1 MEIIGSIGVA
11 ISQSILF
18 YGKEIG
24 ISMLIFEAILNG
36 ILLYIM
42 NRKNKIINKNGLL
55 LLIPIILLS
64 STYFIFASKVF
75 YVLNIFIIMLL
86 NILMFA
92 ITTNKKGYFSKH
104 LYKSFRISADT
115 LETLNEVIDFSK
127 ENVKSH
133 IKDDGIRKIDIKKLT
148 TSILIVLVIV
158 GVVITLLASAD
169 SIFASMFSGIGNI
182 ITNLN
187 IKSTVNTIIR
197 LVIILAVY
205 FLILSFILKLQ
216 NQKDKEPKELENIGD
231 KYKFTLKLLL
241 ISLNLVYVV
250 FCYIQIS
257 SLFAKINLKGDINY
271 ATYARTGFFQLMFV
285 SFINFAI
292 ILISNKFNSNK
303 EKIIKVLNIFLV
315 IFTIII
321 VLSSMF
327 RMYMYEMEYGL
338 TYLRTFVYII
348 LLTELAIFVPTT
360 IYILKE
366 KFDFIKIAFII
377 ILSVYCIINF
387 INIEKIIINK
397 NINRTSTQIPT
408 DYNYISK
415 IATEDSYETIEEK
428 LKEDIESDKKVKLEK
443 ILLHIIS
450 NNKEMEWQ
458 EFNISRWRVKQKNIN
473 KEELRKQIAE
483 EENSIREAEKAKVEK
498 QNKPEN
504 YVYSELIN
512 EDEEYIV
519 EVIDQ
524 VMGNALWGIT
534 KITEKGTK
542 FTAINQIAVTTPSK
556 IKFYEN
562 GLGFLESPDG
572 IYCAKADLLVTYDS
586 GKTFTKIN
594 FPKGEFTLSD
604 PEGEEWQNCYDYY
617 YLPTKESDGTL
628 TVLAS
633 GGYEGGYNHG
643 LTRAKY
649 ESKDNGHTW
658 QFIGEIYKE
667 ESIQKYENSGIRE
680 KIYKTDN

>member
-24 ISMLIFEAILNG
+24 ISMIIFEAILNG
-36 ILLYIM
+36 ILLYII

-75 YVLNIFIIMLL
+75 YVSNIIIIIVL
-86 NILMFA
+86 NILMYA
-92 ITTNKKGYFSKH
+92 ITINKKGYFSKH
-104 LYKSFRISADT
+104 LYTAFRISVDS
-115 LETLNEVIDFSK
+115 LETVNEVIDYTK
-127 ENVKSH
+127 ENAKSH
-133 IKDDGIRKIDIKKLT
+133 IKDSNGIRKVDIKKLT
-148 TSILIVLVIV
+148 TSILIVLAVV
-158 GVVITLLASAD
+158 GVVIILLASAD
-169 SIFASMFSGIGNI
+169 SIFAGMFSGIGKI

-187 IKSTVNTIIR
+187 IKNIVNTIIR
-197 LVIILAVY
+197 LAIILAVY
-205 FLILSFILKLQ
+205 FLVLSFILKLQ
-216 NQKDKEPKELENIGD
+216 NQKHKEPKEIGNISD
-231 KYKFTLKLLL
+231 KYEFTLKLLL
-241 ISLNLVYVV
+241 IALNLVYVV

-257 SLFAKINLKGDINY
+257 SLFLARINVNIDY

-292 ILISNKFNSNK
+292 ILLSNKFNSKK

-360 IYILKE
+360 IYIFNE

-377 ILSVYCIINF
+377 VLSVYCVINF
-387 INIEKIIINK
+387 INIEKIIISK
-397 NINRTSTQIPT
+397 NISRKTTKVPT
-408 DYNYISK
+408 DYVYIQK
-415 IATEDSYETIEEK
+415 IATEDSYKMLEEK
-428 LKEDIESDKKVKLEK
+428 LKENIENDKKVKIEK
-443 ILLHIIS
+443 ALLHIIN
-450 NNKEMEWQ
+450 NNKEMKWQ
-458 EFNISRWRVKQKNIN
+458 EFNISRWKVKQKNVN
-473 KEELRKQIAE
+473 KEELTKQIE
-483 EENSIREAEKAKVEK
+483 EQINQIQEENEKLKEAKRYLYDESIS
-498 QNKPEN
+498 EN
-504 YVYSELIN
+504 ERYT
-512 EDEEYIV
+512 V
-519 EVIDQ
+519 EVLDQ
-524 VMGNALWGIT
+524 FPGMQVWAIT
-534 KITEKGTK
+534 KITDKGTK
-542 FTAINQIAVTTPSK
+542 ATEVNKLTITAASK

-562 GLGFLESPDG
+562 GLGFLENPET

-604 PEGEEWQNCYDYY
+604 PEGEEWQNCYDYF

-658 QFIGEIYKE
+658 QFVGEIYKE
-667 ESIQKYENSGIRE
+667 ETVQ
-680 KIYKTDN
+680 

>member
-24 ISMLIFEAILNG
+24 ISMIIFEAILNG

-55 LLIPIILLS
+55 LLVPIILLS

-75 YVLNIFIIMLL
+75 YVSNILIIIVL
-86 NILMFA
+86 NILMHT

-104 LYKSFRISADT
+104 LYTAFRISVDS
-115 LETLNEVIDFSK
+115 LETVNEVIDYTK
-127 ENVKSH
+127 ENAKSH
-133 IKDDGIRKIDIKKLT
+133 IKDSNAIRKVDIKKLT
-148 TSILIVLVIV
+148 TSILIVLAVV
-158 GVVITLLASAD
+158 GVVIILLASAD
-169 SIFASMFSGIGNI
+169 SIFAGMFSGIGKI

-187 IKSTVNTIIR
+187 IKNIVNTIIR
-197 LVIILAVY
+197 LAIILAVY
-205 FLILSFILKLQ
+205 FLVLSFILKLQ
-216 NQKDKEPKELENIGD
+216 NQKHKEPKEIGNISD
-231 KYKFTLKLLL
+231 KYEFTLKLLL
-241 ISLNLVYVV
+241 IALNLVYVV

-257 SLFAKINLKGDINY
+257 SLFLARINVNIDY

-292 ILISNKFNSNK
+292 ILLSNKFNSKK

-360 IYILKE
+360 IYIFNE

-377 ILSVYCIINF
+377 VLSVYCVINF
-387 INIEKIIINK
+387 INIEKIIISK
-397 NINRTSTQIPT
+397 NISRKTTKVPT
-408 DYNYISK
+408 DYVYIQK
-415 IATEDSYETIEEK
+415 IATEDSYKMLEEK
-428 LKEDIESDKKVKLEK
+428 LKENIENDKKVKIEK
-443 ILLHIIS
+443 ALLHIIN
-450 NNKEMEWQ
+450 NNKEMKWQ
-458 EFNISRWRVKQKNIN
+458 EFNISRWKVKQKNVN
-473 KEELRKQIAE
+473 KEELTKQIE
-483 EENSIREAEKAKVEK
+483 EQINQIQEENEKLKEAKRYLYDESIS
-498 QNKPEN
+498 EN
-504 YVYSELIN
+504 ERYT
-512 EDEEYIV
+512 V
-519 EVIDQ
+519 EVLDQ
-524 VMGNALWGIT
+524 FPGMQVWAIT
-534 KITEKGTK
+534 KITDKGTK
-542 FTAINQIAVTTPSK
+542 ATEVNKLTITAASK

-562 GLGFLESPDG
+562 GLGFLENPET

-604 PEGEEWQNCYDYY
+604 PGGEEWQNCYDYF

-658 QFIGEIYKE
+658 QFVGEIYKE
-667 ESIQKYENSGIRE
+667 ETVQ
-680 KIYKTDN
+680 

>member
-24 ISMLIFEAILNG
+24 ISMIIFEIVLNG
-36 ILLYIM
+36 ILLYII

-75 YVLNIFIIMLL
+75 YVSNIIIIIVL
-86 NILMFA
+86 NILMYA

-104 LYKSFRISADT
+104 LYTAFRISVDS
-115 LETLNEVIDFSK
+115 LETVNEVIEYTK
-127 ENVKSH
+127 ENAKSH
-133 IKDDGIRKIDIKKLT
+133 IKDSNGIRKVDIKKLT
-148 TSILIVLVIV
+148 TSILIVLAVV
-158 GVVITLLASAD
+158 GVVIILLASAD
-169 SIFASMFSGIGNI
+169 SIFAEMFSGIGKI

-187 IKSTVNTIIR
+187 IKNIVNTIIR
-197 LVIILAVY
+197 IAIILAVY
-205 FLILSFILKLQ
+205 FLVLSFILKLQ
-216 NQKDKEPKELENIGD
+216 NQKHKEPKEIGNISD
-231 KYKFTLKLLL
+231 KYEFTLKLLL
-241 ISLNLVYVV
+241 IALNLVYVV

-257 SLFAKINLKGDINY
+257 SLFARINVNIDY

-292 ILISNKFNSNK
+292 ILLSNKFNSKK

-327 RMYMYEMEYGL
+327 RMHMYEMEYGL

-360 IYILKE
+360 IYIFNE
-366 KFDFIKIAFII
+366 KFDFIKTAFII
-377 ILSVYCIINF
+377 VLSVYCLINF
-387 INIEKIIINK
+387 INIEKIIISK
-397 NINRTSTQIPT
+397 NISRKATKVPT
-408 DYNYISK
+408 DYVYIQK
-415 IATEDSYETIEEK
+415 IATEDSYKMLEEK
-428 LKEDIESDKKVKLEK
+428 LKENIESDKKVKIEK
-443 ILLHIIS
+443 TLLHIIN
-450 NNKEMEWQ
+450 NNKEMKWQ
-458 EFNISRWRVKQKNIN
+458 EFNISRWKVKQKNVN
-473 KEELRKQIAE
+473 KEELTKQIE
-483 EENSIREAEKAKVEK
+483 EQINQIQEENEKLKEAKRYLYDESIS
-498 QNKPEN
+498 EN
-504 YVYSELIN
+504 ERYT
-512 EDEEYIV
+512 V
-519 EVIDQ
+519 EVLDQ
-524 VMGNALWGIT
+524 FPGMQVWAIT
-534 KITEKGTK
+534 KITDKGTK
-542 FTAINQIAVTTPSK
+542 ATEVNKLTITAASK

-562 GLGFLESPDG
+562 GLGFLENPET

-604 PEGEEWQNCYDYY
+604 PGEEEWRNCYDYF

-649 ESKDNGHTW
+649 ESKDDGHTW
-658 QFIGEIYKE
+658 QFVGEIYKE
-667 ESIQKYENSGIRE
+667 ETIQKYN
-680 KIYKTDN
+680 N

>member
-24 ISMLIFEAILNG
+24 ISMIIFEAILNG

-55 LLIPIILLS
+55 LLVPIILLS

-75 YVLNIFIIMLL
+75 YVSNILIIIVL
-86 NILMFA
+86 NILMHT

-104 LYKSFRISADT
+104 LYTAFRISVDS
-115 LETLNEVIDFSK
+115 LETVNEVIDYTK
-127 ENVKSH
+127 ENAKSH
-133 IKDDGIRKIDIKKLT
+133 IKDSNGIRKVDIKKLT
-148 TSILIVLVIV
+148 TSILIVIAVV
-158 GVVITLLASAD
+158 GVVIILLASAD
-169 SIFASMFSGIGNI
+169 SIFAEMFSGIGKI

-187 IKSTVNTIIR
+187 IKNIVNTIIR
-197 LVIILAVY
+197 LAIILAVY
-205 FLILSFILKLQ
+205 FLVLSFILKLQ
-216 NQKDKEPKELENIGD
+216 NQKHKEPKEIGNISD
-231 KYKFTLKLLL
+231 KYEFTLKLLL
-241 ISLNLVYVV
+241 IALNLVYVV

-257 SLFAKINLKGDINY
+257 SLFLARINVNIDY

-292 ILISNKFNSNK
+292 ILLSNKFNSKK

-360 IYILKE
+360 IYIFNE

-377 ILSVYCIINF
+377 VLSVYCLINF
-387 INIEKIIINK
+387 INIEKIIISK
-397 NINRTSTQIPT
+397 NISRKTTKVPT
-408 DYNYISK
+408 DYVYIQK
-415 IATEDSYETIEEK
+415 IATEDSYKMLEEK
-428 LKEDIESDKKVKLEK
+428 LKENIESDKKVKIEK
-443 ILLHIIS
+443 ALLHIIN
-450 NNKEMEWQ
+450 NNKEMKWQ
-458 EFNISRWRVKQKNIN
+458 EFNISRWKVKQKNVN
-473 KEELRKQIAE
+473 KEELTKQIE
-483 EENSIREAEKAKVEK
+483 EQINQIQEENEKLKEAKRYLYDESIS
-498 QNKPEN
+498 EN
-504 YVYSELIN
+504 ERYT
-512 EDEEYIV
+512 V
-519 EVIDQ
+519 EVLDQ
-524 VMGNALWGIT
+524 FPGMQVWAIT
-534 KITEKGTK
+534 KITDKGTK
-542 FTAINQIAVTTPSK
+542 ATEVNKLTITAASK

-562 GLGFLESPDG
+562 GLGFLENPET

-604 PEGEEWQNCYDYY
+604 PGGEEWQNCYDYF
-617 YLPTKESDGTL
+617 YLPTKENDGTL

-658 QFIGEIYKE
+658 QFVGEIYKE
-667 ESIQKYENSGIRE
+667 ETVQ
-680 KIYKTDN
+680 

>member
-24 ISMLIFEAILNG
+24 ISMIIFEIVLNG
-36 ILLYIM
+36 ILLYII

-75 YVLNIFIIMLL
+75 YVSNIIIIIVL
-86 NILMFA
+86 NILMYA

-104 LYKSFRISADT
+104 LYTAFRISVDS
-115 LETLNEVIDFSK
+115 LETVNEVIEYTK
-127 ENVKSH
+127 ENAKSH
-133 IKDDGIRKIDIKKLT
+133 IKDSNGIRKVDIKKLT
-148 TSILIVLVIV
+148 TSILIVLAVV
-158 GVVITLLASAD
+158 GVVIILLASAD
-169 SIFASMFSGIGNI
+169 SIFAEMFSGIGKI

-187 IKSTVNTIIR
+187 IKNIVNTIIR
-197 LVIILAVY
+197 IAIILAVY
-205 FLILSFILKLQ
+205 FLVLSFILKLQ
-216 NQKDKEPKELENIGD
+216 NQKHKEPKEIGNISD
-231 KYKFTLKLLL
+231 KYEFTLKLLL
-241 ISLNLVYVV
+241 IALNLVYVV

-257 SLFAKINLKGDINY
+257 SLFARINVNIDY

-292 ILISNKFNSNK
+292 ILLSNKFNSKK

-360 IYILKE
+360 IYIFNE
-366 KFDFIKIAFII
+366 KFDFIKTAFII
-377 ILSVYCIINF
+377 VLSVYCLINF
-387 INIEKIIINK
+387 INIEKIIISK
-397 NINRTSTQIPT
+397 NISRKATKVPT
-408 DYNYISK
+408 DYVYIQK
-415 IATEDSYETIEEK
+415 IATEDSYKMLEEK
-428 LKEDIESDKKVKLEK
+428 LKENIESDKKVKIEK
-443 ILLHIIS
+443 TLLHIIS
-450 NNKEMEWQ
+450 NNKEMKWQ
-458 EFNISRWRVKQKNIN
+458 EFNISRWKVKQKSVN
-473 KEELRKQIAE
+473 KEELTKQIE
-483 EENSIREAEKAKVEK
+483 EQINQIQEENEKLKEAKRYLYDESIS
-498 QNKPEN
+498 EN
-504 YVYSELIN
+504 ERYT
-512 EDEEYIV
+512 V
-519 EVIDQ
+519 EVLDQ
-524 VMGNALWGIT
+524 FPGMQVWAIT
-534 KITEKGTK
+534 KITDKGTK
-542 FTAINQIAVTTPSK
+542 ATEVNKLTITAASK

-562 GLGFLESPDG
+562 GLGFLENPET

-604 PEGEEWQNCYDYY
+604 PEEEEWQNCYDYF
-617 YLPTKESDGTL
+617 YLPTKENDGTL

-658 QFIGEIYKE
+658 QFVGEIYKE
-667 ESIQKYENSGIRE
+667 ETVQ
-680 KIYKTDN
+680 

>member
-24 ISMLIFEAILNG
+24 ISMIIFEAILNG

-55 LLIPIILLS
+55 LLVPIILLS

-75 YVLNIFIIMLL
+75 YVSNILIIIVL
-86 NILMFA
+86 NILMHT

-104 LYKSFRISADT
+104 LYTAFRISVDS
-115 LETLNEVIDFSK
+115 LETVNEVIDYTK
-127 ENVKSH
+127 ENAKSH
-133 IKDDGIRKIDIKKLT
+133 IKDSNAIRKVDIKKLT
-148 TSILIVLVIV
+148 TSILIVLAVV
-158 GVVITLLASAD
+158 GVVIILLASAD
-169 SIFASMFSGIGNI
+169 SIFAGMFSGIGKI

-187 IKSTVNTIIR
+187 IKNIVNTIIR
-197 LVIILAVY
+197 LAIILAVY
-205 FLILSFILKLQ
+205 FLVLSFILKLQ
-216 NQKDKEPKELENIGD
+216 NQKHKEPKEIGNISD
-231 KYKFTLKLLL
+231 KYEFTLKLLL
-241 ISLNLVYVV
+241 IALNLVYVV

-257 SLFAKINLKGDINY
+257 SLFLARINVNIDY

-292 ILISNKFNSNK
+292 ILLSNKFNSKK

-360 IYILKE
+360 IYIFNE

-377 ILSVYCIINF
+377 VLSVYCVINF
-387 INIEKIIINK
+387 INIEKIIISK
-397 NINRTSTQIPT
+397 NISRKTTKVPT
-408 DYNYISK
+408 DYVYIQK
-415 IATEDSYETIEEK
+415 IATEDSYKMLEEK
-428 LKEDIESDKKVKLEK
+428 LKENIENDKKVKIEK
-443 ILLHIIS
+443 ALLHIIN
-450 NNKEMEWQ
+450 NNKEMKWQ
-458 EFNISRWRVKQKNIN
+458 EFNISRWKVKQKNVN
-473 KEELRKQIAE
+473 KEELTKQIE
-483 EENSIREAEKAKVEK
+483 EQINQIQEENEKLKEAKRYLYDESIS
-498 QNKPEN
+498 EN
-504 YVYSELIN
+504 ERYT
-512 EDEEYIV
+512 V
-519 EVIDQ
+519 EVLDQ
-524 VMGNALWGIT
+524 FPGMQVWAIT
-534 KITEKGTK
+534 KITDKGTK
-542 FTAINQIAVTTPSK
+542 ATEVNKLTITAASK

-562 GLGFLESPDG
+562 GLGFLENPET

-604 PEGEEWQNCYDYY
+604 PGGEEWQNCYDYF

-658 QFIGEIYKE
+658 QFVGEIFKE
-667 ESIQKYENSGIRE
+667 ETVQKYNNSGMRE
-680 KIYKTDN
+680 KIYKTDS

>member
-24 ISMLIFEAILNG
+24 ISMIIFEVILNG

-75 YVLNIFIIMLL
+75 YVSNIIIIIVL
-86 NILMFA
+86 NILMYA
-92 ITTNKKGYFSKH
+92 ITINKKGYFSKH
-104 LYKSFRISADT
+104 LYTAFRISVDS
-115 LETLNEVIDFSK
+115 LETVNEVIDYTK
-127 ENVKSH
+127 ENAKSH
-133 IKDDGIRKIDIKKLT
+133 IKDSNGIRKVDIKKLT
-148 TSILIVLVIV
+148 TSILIVLAVV
-158 GVVITLLASAD
+158 GVVIILLASAD
-169 SIFASMFSGIGNI
+169 SIFAGMFSGIGKI

-187 IKSTVNTIIR
+187 IKNIVNTIIR
-197 LVIILAVY
+197 LAIILAVY
-205 FLILSFILKLQ
+205 FLVLSFILKLQ
-216 NQKDKEPKELENIGD
+216 NQKRKEPKEIGNISD
-231 KYKFTLKLLL
+231 KYEFTLKLLL
-241 ISLNLVYVV
+241 IALNLVYVV

-257 SLFAKINLKGDINY
+257 SLFLARINVNIDY

-292 ILISNKFNSNK
+292 ILLSNKFNSKK

-360 IYILKE
+360 IYIFNE

-377 ILSVYCIINF
+377 VLSVYCVINF
-387 INIEKIIINK
+387 INIEKIIISK
-397 NINRTSTQIPT
+397 NISRKTTKVPT
-408 DYNYISK
+408 DYVYIQK
-415 IATEDSYETIEEK
+415 IATEDSYKMLEEK
-428 LKEDIESDKKVKLEK
+428 LKENIENDKKVKIEK
-443 ILLHIIS
+443 ALLHIIN
-450 NNKEMEWQ
+450 NNKEMKWQ
-458 EFNISRWRVKQKNIN
+458 EFNISRWKVKQKNVN
-473 KEELRKQIAE
+473 KEELTKQIE
-483 EENSIREAEKAKVEK
+483 EQINQIQEENEKLKEAKRYLYDESIS
-498 QNKPEN
+498 EN
-504 YVYSELIN
+504 ERYT
-512 EDEEYIV
+512 V
-519 EVIDQ
+519 EVLDQ
-524 VMGNALWGIT
+524 FPGMQVWAIT
-534 KITEKGTK
+534 KITDKGTK
-542 FTAINQIAVTTPSK
+542 ATEVNKLTITAASK

-562 GLGFLESPDG
+562 GLGFLENPET

-604 PEGEEWQNCYDYY
+604 PEGEEWQNCYDYF

-658 QFIGEIYKE
+658 QFVGEIYKE
-667 ESIQKYENSGIRE
+667 ETVQ
-680 KIYKTDN
+680 

>member
-24 ISMLIFEAILNG
+24 ISMIIFEVILNG

-75 YVLNIFIIMLL
+75 YVSNIIIIIVL
-86 NILMFA
+86 NILMYA
-92 ITTNKKGYFSKH
+92 ITINKKGYFSKH
-104 LYKSFRISADT
+104 LYTAFRISVDS
-115 LETLNEVIDFSK
+115 LETVNEVIDYTK
-127 ENVKSH
+127 ENAKSH
-133 IKDDGIRKIDIKKLT
+133 IKDSNGIRKVDIKKLT
-148 TSILIVLVIV
+148 TSILIVLAVV
-158 GVVITLLASAD
+158 GVVIILLASAD
-169 SIFASMFSGIGNI
+169 SIFAGMFSGIGKI

-187 IKSTVNTIIR
+187 IKNIVNTIIR
-197 LVIILAVY
+197 LAIILAVY
-205 FLILSFILKLQ
+205 FLVLSFILKLQ
-216 NQKDKEPKELENIGD
+216 NQKRKEPKEIGNISD
-231 KYKFTLKLLL
+231 KYEFTLKLLL
-241 ISLNLVYVV
+241 IALNLVYVV

-257 SLFAKINLKGDINY
+257 SLFLARINVNIDY

-292 ILISNKFNSNK
+292 ILLSNKFNSKK

-360 IYILKE
+360 IYIFNE

-377 ILSVYCIINF
+377 VLSVYCLINF
-387 INIEKIIINK
+387 INIEKIIISK
-397 NINRTSTQIPT
+397 NISRKTTKVPT
-408 DYNYISK
+408 DYVYIQK
-415 IATEDSYETIEEK
+415 IATEDSYKMLEEK
-428 LKEDIESDKKVKLEK
+428 LKENIENDKKVKIEK
-443 ILLHIIS
+443 ALLHIIN
-450 NNKEMEWQ
+450 NNKEMKWQ
-458 EFNISRWRVKQKNIN
+458 EFNISRWKVKQKNVN
-473 KEELRKQIAE
+473 KEELTKQIE
-483 EENSIREAEKAKVEK
+483 EQINQIQEENEKLKEAKRYLYDESIS
-498 QNKPEN
+498 EN
-504 YVYSELIN
+504 ERYT
-512 EDEEYIV
+512 V
-519 EVIDQ
+519 EVLDQ
-524 VMGNALWGIT
+524 FPGMQVWAIT
-534 KITEKGTK
+534 KITDKRTK
-542 FTAINQIAVTTPSK
+542 ATEVNKLTITAASK

-562 GLGFLESPDG
+562 GLGFLENPET

-604 PEGEEWQNCYDYY
+604 PEGEEWQNCYDYF

-658 QFIGEIYKE
+658 QFVGEIFKE
-667 ESIQKYENSGIRE
+667 ETVQKYNNSGMRE
-680 KIYKTDN
+680 KIYKTDS

>member
-1 MEIIGSIGVA
+1 MEIIGSIGIA

-24 ISMLIFEAILNG
+24 ISMIIFEVILNG

-75 YVLNIFIIMLL
+75 YVPNILIIIVL
-86 NILMFA
+86 NILMYA

-104 LYKSFRISADT
+104 LYTALRISVDS
-115 LETLNEVIDFSK
+115 LETVNEVIDYTK
-127 ENVKSH
+127 ENAKSH
-133 IKDDGIRKIDIKKLT
+133 IKDSNGIRKVDIKKLT
-148 TSILIVLVIV
+148 TSILIVLAIV
-158 GVVITLLASAD
+158 GIVIILLASAD
-169 SIFASMFSGIGNI
+169 SIFAEMFSGIGNI
-182 ITNLN
+182 IRNLN
-187 IKSTVNTIIR
+187 IKTTINIIIR
-197 LVIILAVY
+197 LALIIAVY

-216 NQKDKEPKELENIGD
+216 NKKDKEPKELGNISD
-231 KYKFTLKLLL
+231 KYEFTLKLLL
-241 ISLNLVYVV
+241 IALNLVYVV

-257 SLFAKINLKGDINY
+257 SLFLARINVNIDY

-292 ILISNKFNSNK
+292 ILLSNKFNSRK

-321 VLSSMF
+321 VLSSLF

-360 IYILKE
+360 IYIFNK
-366 KFDFIKIAFII
+366 KFDFIKTAFVIV
-377 ILSVYCIINF
+377 LSVYCIINF

-397 NINRTSTQIPT
+397 NINRKDTQVPT
-408 DYNYISK
+408 DYMYIQK
-415 IATEDSYETIEEK
+415 IATEDSYKMIEKK
-428 LKEDIESDKKVKLEK
+428 LKEDIEIGKKVKLEK
-443 ILLHIIS
+443 ILLHIIN
-450 NNKEMEWQ
+450 NNKEMKWQ
-458 EFNISRWRVKQKNIN
+458 EFNISIWKVKQKNIN
-473 KEELRKQIAE
+473 KEELRKQITE
-483 EENSIREAEKAKVEK
+483 EENAIIEEQKVQEKRESCIYNEV
-498 QNKPEN
+498 
-504 YVYSELIN
+504 IN
-512 EDEEYIV
+512 ENEEYIV
-519 EVIDQ
+519 QVVDQ

-542 FTAINQIAVTTPSK
+542 FTAINRITVTTPSK

-562 GLGFLESPDG
+562 GLGFLESPDS

-604 PEGEEWQNCYDYY
+604 PEGEEWQNCYDYF

-658 QFIGEIYKE
+658 QFVGEVFKE
-667 ESIQKYENSGIRE
+667 GITQEYENPGMRE
-680 KIYKTDN
+680 KVYKTDS

>member
-24 ISMLIFEAILNG
+24 ISMIIFEAILNG

-75 YVLNIFIIMLL
+75 YVSNIIIIIVL
-86 NILMFA
+86 NILMYA
-92 ITTNKKGYFSKH
+92 ITINKKGYFSKH
-104 LYKSFRISADT
+104 LYTAFRISVDS
-115 LETLNEVIDFSK
+115 LETVNEVIDYTK
-127 ENVKSH
+127 ENAKSH
-133 IKDDGIRKIDIKKLT
+133 IKDSNGIRKVDIKKLT
-148 TSILIVLVIV
+148 TSILIVLAVV
-158 GVVITLLASAD
+158 GVVIILLASAD
-169 SIFASMFSGIGNI
+169 SIFAGMFSGIGKI

-187 IKSTVNTIIR
+187 IKNIVYTIIR
-197 LVIILAVY
+197 LAIILAVY
-205 FLILSFILKLQ
+205 FLALSFILKLQ
-216 NQKDKEPKELENIGD
+216 NQKHKEPKELGNISD
-231 KYKFTLKLLL
+231 KYEFTLKLLL
-241 ISLNLVYVV
+241 IALNLVYVV

-257 SLFAKINLKGDINY
+257 SLFLARINVNIDY

-292 ILISNKFNSNK
+292 ILLSNKFNSKK

-360 IYILKE
+360 IYIFNE

-377 ILSVYCIINF
+377 VLSVYCLINF
-387 INIEKIIINK
+387 INIEKIIISK
-397 NINRTSTQIPT
+397 NISRKTTKVPT
-408 DYNYISK
+408 DYVYIQK
-415 IATEDSYETIEEK
+415 IATEDSYKMLEEK
-428 LKEDIESDKKVKLEK
+428 LKENIESDKKVKIEK
-443 ILLHIIS
+443 TLLHIIN
-450 NNKEMEWQ
+450 NNKEMKWQ
-458 EFNISRWRVKQKNIN
+458 EFNISRWKVKQKNVN
-473 KEELRKQIAE
+473 KEELTKQIE
-483 EENSIREAEKAKVEK
+483 EQINQIQEENEKLKEAKRYLYDESIS
-498 QNKPEN
+498 EN
-504 YVYSELIN
+504 ERYT
-512 EDEEYIV
+512 V
-519 EVIDQ
+519 EVLDQ
-524 VMGNALWGIT
+524 FPGMQVWAIT
-534 KITEKGTK
+534 KITDKGTK
-542 FTAINQIAVTTPSK
+542 ATEVNKLTITAASK

-562 GLGFLESPDG
+562 GLGFLENPET

-604 PEGEEWQNCYDYY
+604 PGEEEWRNCYDYF

-649 ESKDNGHTW
+649 ESKDDGHTW
-658 QFIGEIYKE
+658 QFVGEIYKE
-667 ESIQKYENSGIRE
+667 ETIQKYN
-680 KIYKTDN
+680 N

>member
-24 ISMLIFEAILNG
+24 ISMIIFEAILNG

-55 LLIPIILLS
+55 LLVPIILLS

-75 YVLNIFIIMLL
+75 YVSNILIIIVL
-86 NILMFA
+86 NILMHT

-104 LYKSFRISADT
+104 LYTAFRISVDS
-115 LETLNEVIDFSK
+115 LETVNEVIDYTK
-127 ENVKSH
+127 ENAKSH
-133 IKDDGIRKIDIKKLT
+133 IKDSNAIRKVDIKKLT
-148 TSILIVLVIV
+148 TSILIVLAVV
-158 GVVITLLASAD
+158 GVVIILLASAD
-169 SIFASMFSGIGNI
+169 SIFAGMFSGIGKI

-187 IKSTVNTIIR
+187 IKNIVNTIIR
-197 LVIILAVY
+197 LAIILAVY
-205 FLILSFILKLQ
+205 FLVLSFILKLQ
-216 NQKDKEPKELENIGD
+216 NQKHKEPKEIGNISD
-231 KYKFTLKLLL
+231 KYEFTLKLLL
-241 ISLNLVYVV
+241 IALNLVYVV

-257 SLFAKINLKGDINY
+257 SLFLARINVNIDY

-292 ILISNKFNSNK
+292 ILLSNKFNSKK

-360 IYILKE
+360 IYIFNE

-377 ILSVYCIINF
+377 VLSVYCLINF
-387 INIEKIIINK
+387 INIEKIIISK
-397 NINRTSTQIPT
+397 NISRKTTKVPT
-408 DYNYISK
+408 DYVYIQK
-415 IATEDSYETIEEK
+415 IATEDSYKMLEEK
-428 LKEDIESDKKVKLEK
+428 LKENIENDKKVKIEK
-443 ILLHIIS
+443 ALLHIIN
-450 NNKEMEWQ
+450 NNKEMKWQ
-458 EFNISRWRVKQKNIN
+458 EFNISRWEVKQKNVN
-473 KEELRKQIAE
+473 KEELTKQIE
-483 EENSIREAEKAKVEK
+483 EQINQIQEENEKLKEAKRYLYDESIS
-498 QNKPEN
+498 EN
-504 YVYSELIN
+504 ERYT
-512 EDEEYIV
+512 V
-519 EVIDQ
+519 EVLDQ
-524 VMGNALWGIT
+524 FPGMQVWAIT
-534 KITEKGTK
+534 KITDKGTK
-542 FTAINQIAVTTPSK
+542 ATEVNKLTITAASK

-562 GLGFLESPDG
+562 GLGFLENPET

-604 PEGEEWQNCYDYY
+604 PGGEEWQNCYDYF

-658 QFIGEIYKE
+658 QFVGEIYKE
-667 ESIQKYENSGIRE
+667 ETVQ
-680 KIYKTDN
+680 

>member
-1 MEIIGSIGVA
+1 MEIIGSIGIA

-24 ISMLIFEAILNG
+24 ISMIIFEVILNG

-75 YVLNIFIIMLL
+75 YVPNILIIIVL
-86 NILMFA
+86 NILMYA

-104 LYKSFRISADT
+104 LYTALRISVDS
-115 LETLNEVIDFSK
+115 LETVNEVIDYTK
-127 ENVKSH
+127 ENAKSH
-133 IKDDGIRKIDIKKLT
+133 IKDSNGIRKVDIKKLT
-148 TSILIVLVIV
+148 TSILIVLAIV
-158 GVVITLLASAD
+158 GIVIILLASAD
-169 SIFASMFSGIGNI
+169 SIFAEMFSGIGNI
-182 ITNLN
+182 IRNLN
-187 IKSTVNTIIR
+187 IKTTINIIIR
-197 LVIILAVY
+197 LALIIAVY

-216 NQKDKEPKELENIGD
+216 NKKDKEPKELGNISD
-231 KYKFTLKLLL
+231 KYEFTLKLLL
-241 ISLNLVYVV
+241 IALNLVYAV

-257 SLFAKINLKGDINY
+257 SLFARINVNIDY

-292 ILISNKFNSNK
+292 ILLSNKFNSRK

-321 VLSSMF
+321 VLSSLF

-360 IYILKE
+360 IYIFNK
-366 KFDFIKIAFII
+366 KFDFIKTAFVIV
-377 ILSVYCIINF
+377 LSVYCIINF

-397 NINRTSTQIPT
+397 NINRKDTQVPT
-408 DYNYISK
+408 DYMYIQK
-415 IATEDSYETIEEK
+415 IATEDSYKMIEKK
-428 LKEDIESDKKVKLEK
+428 LKEDIEIGKKVKLEK
-443 ILLHIIS
+443 ILLHIIN
-450 NNKEMEWQ
+450 NNKEMKWQ
-458 EFNISRWRVKQKNIN
+458 EFNISIWKVKQKNIN
-473 KEELRKQIAE
+473 KEELRKQITE
-483 EENSIREAEKAKVEK
+483 EENAIIEEQKVQEKRESCIYNEV
-498 QNKPEN
+498 
-504 YVYSELIN
+504 IN
-512 EDEEYIV
+512 ENEEYIV
-519 EVIDQ
+519 QVVDQ

-542 FTAINQIAVTTPSK
+542 FTAINRITVTTPSK

-562 GLGFLESPDG
+562 GLGFLESPDS

-604 PEGEEWQNCYDYY
+604 PEGEEWQNCYDYF

-658 QFIGEIYKE
+658 QFVGEVFKE
-667 ESIQKYENSGIRE
+667 GITQEYENPGMRE
-680 KIYKTDN
+680 KVYKTDS

>member
-1 MEIIGSIGVA
+1 MEIIGSIGIA

-24 ISMLIFEAILNG
+24 ISMIIFEVILNG

-75 YVLNIFIIMLL
+75 YVPNILIIIVL
-86 NILMFA
+86 NILMYA
-92 ITTNKKGYFSKH
+92 ITTNRKGYFSKH
-104 LYKSFRISADT
+104 LYTALRISVDS
-115 LETLNEVIDFSK
+115 LETVNEVIDYTK
-127 ENVKSH
+127 ENAKSH
-133 IKDDGIRKIDIKKLT
+133 IKDSNGTRKVDIKKLT
-148 TSILIVLVIV
+148 TSILIVLAIV
-158 GVVITLLASAD
+158 GIVIILLASAD
-169 SIFASMFSGIGNI
+169 SIFAEMFSGIGNI
-182 ITNLN
+182 IRNLN
-187 IKSTVNTIIR
+187 IKTTINIIIR
-197 LVIILAVY
+197 LALIIAVY

-216 NQKDKEPKELENIGD
+216 NKKDKEPKELGNISD
-231 KYKFTLKLLL
+231 KYEFTLKLLL
-241 ISLNLVYVV
+241 IALNLVYAV

-257 SLFAKINLKGDINY
+257 SLFARINVNIDY

-292 ILISNKFNSNK
+292 ILLSNKFNSRK

-321 VLSSMF
+321 VLSSLF

-360 IYILKE
+360 IYIFNK
-366 KFDFIKIAFII
+366 KFDFIKTAFVIV
-377 ILSVYCIINF
+377 LSVYCIINF

-397 NINRTSTQIPT
+397 NINRKDTQVPT
-408 DYNYISK
+408 DYMYIQK
-415 IATEDSYETIEEK
+415 IATEDSYKMIEKK
-428 LKEDIESDKKVKLEK
+428 LKEDIEIGKKVKLEK
-443 ILLHIIS
+443 ILLHIIN
-450 NNKEMEWQ
+450 NNKEMKWQ
-458 EFNISRWRVKQKNIN
+458 EFNISIWKVKQKNIN
-473 KEELRKQIAE
+473 KEELRKQITE
-483 EENSIREAEKAKVEK
+483 EENAIIEEQKVQEKRESCIYNEV
-498 QNKPEN
+498 
-504 YVYSELIN
+504 IN
-512 EDEEYIV
+512 ENEEYIV
-519 EVIDQ
+519 QVVDQ

-542 FTAINQIAVTTPSK
+542 FTAINRITVTTPSK

-562 GLGFLESPDG
+562 GLGFLESPDS

-604 PEGEEWQNCYDYY
+604 PEGEEWQNCYDYF

-658 QFIGEIYKE
+658 QFVGEVFKE
-667 ESIQKYENSGIRE
+667 GITQEYENPGMRE
-680 KIYKTDN
+680 KVYKTDS

>member
-24 ISMLIFEAILNG
+24 ISMIIFEAILNG

-75 YVLNIFIIMLL
+75 YVSNIIIIIVL
-86 NILMFA
+86 NILMYA
-92 ITTNKKGYFSKH
+92 ITINKKGYFSKH
-104 LYKSFRISADT
+104 LYTAFRISVDS
-115 LETLNEVIDFSK
+115 LETVNEVIDYTK
-127 ENVKSH
+127 ENAKSH
-133 IKDDGIRKIDIKKLT
+133 IKDSNGIRKVDIKKLT
-148 TSILIVLVIV
+148 TSILIVLAVV
-158 GVVITLLASAD
+158 GVVIILLASAD
-169 SIFASMFSGIGNI
+169 SIFAGMFSGIGKI

-187 IKSTVNTIIR
+187 IKNIVYTIIR
-197 LVIILAVY
+197 LAIILAVY
-205 FLILSFILKLQ
+205 FLALSFILKLQ
-216 NQKDKEPKELENIGD
+216 NQKHKEPKELGNISD
-231 KYKFTLKLLL
+231 KYEFTLKLLL
-241 ISLNLVYVV
+241 IALNLVYVV

-257 SLFAKINLKGDINY
+257 SLFLARINVNIDY

-292 ILISNKFNSNK
+292 ILLSNKFNSKK

-360 IYILKE
+360 IYIFNE
-366 KFDFIKIAFII
+366 KFDFIKTAFVIV
-377 ILSVYCIINF
+377 LSVYCIINF

-397 NINRTSTQIPT
+397 NINRKDTQVPT
-408 DYNYISK
+408 DYMYIQK
-415 IATEDSYETIEEK
+415 IATEDSYKMIEKK
-428 LKEDIESDKKVKLEK
+428 LKEDIEIGKKVKLEK
-443 ILLHIIS
+443 ILLHIIN
-450 NNKEMEWQ
+450 NNKEMKWQ
-458 EFNISRWRVKQKNIN
+458 EFNISIWKVKQKNIN
-473 KEELRKQIAE
+473 KEELRKQITE
-483 EENSIREAEKAKVEK
+483 EENAIIEEQKVQEKRESCIYNEV
-498 QNKPEN
+498 
-504 YVYSELIN
+504 IN
-512 EDEEYIV
+512 ENEEYIV
-519 EVIDQ
+519 QVVDQ

-542 FTAINQIAVTTPSK
+542 FTAINRITVTTPSK

-562 GLGFLESPDG
+562 GLGFLESPDS

-604 PEGEEWQNCYDYY
+604 PEGEEWQNCYDYF

-658 QFIGEIYKE
+658 QFVGEVFKE
-667 ESIQKYENSGIRE
+667 GITQEYENPGMRE
-680 KIYKTDN
+680 KVYKTDS

>member
-24 ISMLIFEAILNG
+24 ISMIIFEAILNG

-55 LLIPIILLS
+55 LLVPIILLS

-75 YVLNIFIIMLL
+75 YVSNIIIIIVL
-86 NILMFA
+86 NILMYA
-92 ITTNKKGYFSKH
+92 ITINKKGYFSKH
-104 LYKSFRISADT
+104 LYTAFRISVDS
-115 LETLNEVIDFSK
+115 LETVNEVIDYTK
-127 ENVKSH
+127 ENAKSH
-133 IKDDGIRKIDIKKLT
+133 IKDSNGIRKVDIKKLT
-148 TSILIVLVIV
+148 TSILIVLAVV
-158 GVVITLLASAD
+158 GVVIILLASAD
-169 SIFASMFSGIGNI
+169 SIFAGMFSGIGKI

-187 IKSTVNTIIR
+187 IKNIVYTIIR
-197 LVIILAVY
+197 LAIILAVY
-205 FLILSFILKLQ
+205 FLALSFILKLQ
-216 NQKDKEPKELENIGD
+216 NQKHKEPKELGNISD
-231 KYKFTLKLLL
+231 KYEFTLKLLL
-241 ISLNLVYVV
+241 IALNLVYVV

-257 SLFAKINLKGDINY
+257 SLFLARINVNIDY

-292 ILISNKFNSNK
+292 ILLSNKFNSKK

-360 IYILKE
+360 IYIFNE

-377 ILSVYCIINF
+377 VLSVYCLINF
-387 INIEKIIINK
+387 INIEKIIISK
-397 NINRTSTQIPT
+397 NISRKTTKVPT
-408 DYNYISK
+408 DYVYIQK
-415 IATEDSYETIEEK
+415 IATEDSYKMLEEK
-428 LKEDIESDKKVKLEK
+428 LKENIENDKKVKIEK
-443 ILLHIIS
+443 ALLHIIN
-450 NNKEMEWQ
+450 NNKEMKWQ
-458 EFNISRWRVKQKNIN
+458 EFNISRWKVKQKNVN
-473 KEELRKQIAE
+473 KEELTKQIE
-483 EENSIREAEKAKVEK
+483 EQINQIQEENEKLKEAKRYLYDESIS
-498 QNKPEN
+498 EN
-504 YVYSELIN
+504 ERYT
-512 EDEEYIV
+512 V
-519 EVIDQ
+519 EVLDQ
-524 VMGNALWGIT
+524 FPGMQVWAIT
-534 KITEKGTK
+534 KITDKGTK
-542 FTAINQIAVTTPSK
+542 ATEVNKLTITAASK

-562 GLGFLESPDG
+562 GLGFLENPET

-604 PEGEEWQNCYDYY
+604 PEGEEWQNCYDYF

-658 QFIGEIYKE
+658 QFVGEIYKE
-667 ESIQKYENSGIRE
+667 ETVQ
-680 KIYKTDN
+680 

>member
-1 MEIIGSIGVA
+1 MEIIGSLIVA

-24 ISMLIFEAILNG
+24 ISMIIFEAILNG
-36 ILLYIM
+36 ILLYILYK
-42 NRKNKIINKNGLL
+42 KNKIQNKNGLL

-64 STYFIFASKVF
+64 STYFIFANKIFHISNIFVILI
-75 YVLNIFIIMLL
+75 LNIVMCV
-86 NILMFA
+86 
-92 ITTNKKGYFSKH
+92 ITTNKKGYFKKY
-104 LYKSFRISADT
+104 LYKSFRISANT
-115 LETLNEVIDFSK
+115 METLNEVIDYSK
-127 ENVKSH
+127 ENVKAH
-133 IKDDGIRKIDIKKLT
+133 IKENDKMKKVDIKRLT
-148 TSILIVLVIV
+148 TSIIIVFIVVAIVIL
-158 GVVITLLASAD
+158 LLASAD
-169 SIFASMFSGIGNI
+169 SIFAEMFSGIGNI
-182 ITNLN
+182 IRNLN
-187 IKSTVNTIIR
+187 IANTINTIIR
-197 LVIILAVY
+197 LAIIIAVY
-205 FLILSFILKLQ
+205 FIILSFILKVQ
-216 NQKDKEPKELENIGD
+216 NQKDKEERELEHNSD
-231 KYKFTLKLLL
+231 KYTFTLKLLL
-241 ISLNLVYVV
+241 IVLNLVYVV

-292 ILISNKFNSNK
+292 ILISNRFNSNK
-303 EKIIKVLNIFLV
+303 EKIIKILNIFLV
-315 IFTIII
+315 VFTIII
-321 VLSSMF
+321 VLSSMY

-348 LLTELAIFVPTT
+348 LLTELAVFVPTT
-360 IYILKE
+360 MYILNE
-366 KFDFIKIAFII
+366 KFDFIKSAFVIVV
-377 ILSVYCIINF
+377 SVYCIINF
-387 INIEKIIINK
+387 INIEKIIVNK
-397 NINRTSTQIPT
+397 NINRTSMQIPT
-408 DYNYISK
+408 DYKYISK
-415 IATEDSYETIEEK
+415 IVSEDSYEIIEEK
-428 LKEDIESDKKVKLEK
+428 LKQSENSSEK
-443 ILLHIIS
+443 SELTQILLHIA
-450 NNKEMEWQ
+450 NNKKEMKWQ
-458 EFNISRWRVKQKNIN
+458 EFNISRWNINKKNIN
-473 KEELRKQIAE
+473 IEELRKQIAE
-483 EENSIREAEKAKVEK
+483 EENNIREAEKAKIEK

-519 EVIDQ
+519 EVIDR
-524 VMGNALWGIT
+524 VMGDALWGIT

-542 FTAINQIAVTTPSK
+542 FTEINQIAVKTPSK

-562 GLGFLESPDG
+562 GLGFLESPDS

-604 PEGEEWQNCYDYY
+604 PGEEEWQNCYDYY

-633 GGYEGGYNHG
+633 GGYEGGYNYG

-658 QFIGEIYKE
+658 QFVGEIFKE
-667 ESIQKYENSGIRE
+667 ESM
-680 KIYKTDN
+680 

>member
-24 ISMLIFEAILNG
+24 ISMIIFEAILNG
-36 ILLYIM
+36 ILLYII

-75 YVLNIFIIMLL
+75 YVSNIIIIIVL
-86 NILMFA
+86 NILMYA

-104 LYKSFRISADT
+104 LYTAFRISVDS
-115 LETLNEVIDFSK
+115 LETVNEVIDYTK
-127 ENVKSH
+127 ENAKPH
-133 IKDDGIRKIDIKKLT
+133 IKDSNGIRKVDIKKLT
-148 TSILIVLVIV
+148 TSILIVLAVV
-158 GVVITLLASAD
+158 GVVIILLASAD
-169 SIFASMFSGIGNI
+169 SIFAEMFSGIGKI

-187 IKSTVNTIIR
+187 IKNIVNTIIR
-197 LVIILAVY
+197 LAIILAVY
-205 FLILSFILKLQ
+205 FLVLSFILKLQ
-216 NQKDKEPKELENIGD
+216 NQKRKEPKEIGNISD
-231 KYKFTLKLLL
+231 KYEFTLKLLL
-241 ISLNLVYVV
+241 IALNLVYVV

-257 SLFAKINLKGDINY
+257 SLFLARINVNIDY

-292 ILISNKFNSNK
+292 ILLSNKFNSKK

-360 IYILKE
+360 IYIFNE

-377 ILSVYCIINF
+377 VLSVYCLINF
-387 INIEKIIINK
+387 INIEKIIISK
-397 NINRTSTQIPT
+397 NISRKTTKVPT
-408 DYNYISK
+408 DYVYIQK
-415 IATEDSYETIEEK
+415 IATEDSYKMLEEK
-428 LKEDIESDKKVKLEK
+428 LKENIENDKKVKIEK
-443 ILLHIIS
+443 ALLHIIN
-450 NNKEMEWQ
+450 NNKEMKWQ
-458 EFNISRWRVKQKNIN
+458 EFNISRWEVKQKNVN
-473 KEELRKQIAE
+473 KEELTKQIE
-483 EENSIREAEKAKVEK
+483 EQINQIQEENEKLKEAKRYLYDESIS
-498 QNKPEN
+498 EN
-504 YVYSELIN
+504 ERYT
-512 EDEEYIV
+512 V
-519 EVIDQ
+519 EVLDQ
-524 VMGNALWGIT
+524 FPGMQVWAIT
-534 KITEKGTK
+534 KITDKGTK
-542 FTAINQIAVTTPSK
+542 ATEVNKLTITAASK

-562 GLGFLESPDG
+562 GLGFLENPET

-604 PEGEEWQNCYDYY
+604 PGGEEWQNCYDYF

-658 QFIGEIYKE
+658 QFVGEIYKE
-667 ESIQKYENSGIRE
+667 ETVQ
-680 KIYKTDN
+680 

>member
-24 ISMLIFEAILNG
+24 ISMIIFEAILNG

-75 YVLNIFIIMLL
+75 YVSNIIIIIVL
-86 NILMFA
+86 NILMYA
-92 ITTNKKGYFSKH
+92 ITINKKGYFSKH
-104 LYKSFRISADT
+104 LYTAFRISVDS
-115 LETLNEVIDFSK
+115 LETVNEVIEYTK
-127 ENVKSH
+127 ENAKSH
-133 IKDDGIRKIDIKKLT
+133 IKDSNGIRKVDIKKLT
-148 TSILIVLVIV
+148 TSILIVLAVV
-158 GVVITLLASAD
+158 GVVIILLASAD
-169 SIFASMFSGIGNI
+169 SIFAEMFSGIGKI

-187 IKSTVNTIIR
+187 IKNIVNTIIR
-197 LVIILAVY
+197 IAIILAVY
-205 FLILSFILKLQ
+205 FLVLSFILKLQ
-216 NQKDKEPKELENIGD
+216 NQKHKEPKEIGNISD
-231 KYKFTLKLLL
+231 KYEFTLKLLL
-241 ISLNLVYVV
+241 IALNLVYVV

-257 SLFAKINLKGDINY
+257 SLFARINVNIDY

-292 ILISNKFNSNK
+292 ILLSNKFNSKK

-360 IYILKE
+360 IYIFNE
-366 KFDFIKIAFII
+366 KFDFIKTAFII
-377 ILSVYCIINF
+377 VLSVYCLINF
-387 INIEKIIINK
+387 INIEKIIISK
-397 NINRTSTQIPT
+397 NISRKATKVPT
-408 DYNYISK
+408 DYVYIQK
-415 IATEDSYETIEEK
+415 IATEDSYKMLEEK
-428 LKEDIESDKKVKLEK
+428 LKENIESDKKVKIEK
-443 ILLHIIS
+443 TLLHIIN
-450 NNKEMEWQ
+450 NNKEMKWQ
-458 EFNISRWRVKQKNIN
+458 EFNISRWKVKQKNVN
-473 KEELRKQIAE
+473 KEELTKQIE
-483 EENSIREAEKAKVEK
+483 EQINQIQEENEKLKEAKRYLYDESIS
-498 QNKPEN
+498 EN
-504 YVYSELIN
+504 ERYT
-512 EDEEYIV
+512 V
-519 EVIDQ
+519 EVLDQ
-524 VMGNALWGIT
+524 FPGMQVWAIT
-534 KITEKGTK
+534 KITDKGTK
-542 FTAINQIAVTTPSK
+542 ATEVNKLTITAASK

-562 GLGFLESPDG
+562 GLGFLENPET

-604 PEGEEWQNCYDYY
+604 PGEEEWQNCYDYF

-649 ESKDNGHTW
+649 ESKDDGHTW
-658 QFIGEIYKE
+658 QFVGEIYKE
-667 ESIQKYENSGIRE
+667 ETIQKYN
-680 KIYKTDN
+680 N

>member
-24 ISMLIFEAILNG
+24 ISMIIFEAILNG

-42 NRKNKIINKNGLL
+42 NRKNRIINKNGLL

-75 YVLNIFIIMLL
+75 YVPNILIIIAL
-86 NILMFA
+86 NILMYA

-104 LYKSFRISADT
+104 LYTAFRISVDS
-115 LETLNEVIDFSK
+115 LETVNEVIDYTK
-127 ENVKSH
+127 ENAKSH
-133 IKDDGIRKIDIKKLT
+133 IKDSNGIRKVDIKKLI
-148 TSILIVLVIV
+148 TSILIVLAVV
-158 GVVITLLASAD
+158 GVVIILLASAD
-169 SIFASMFSGIGNI
+169 SIFAEMFSGIGKI

-187 IKSTVNTIIR
+187 IKNIVNTIIR
-197 LVIILAVY
+197 FAIILAVY
-205 FLILSFILKLQ
+205 FLVLSFILKLQ
-216 NQKDKEPKELENIGD
+216 NQKHKEPKEIGNISD
-231 KYKFTLKLLL
+231 KYEFTLKLLL
-241 ISLNLVYVV
+241 IALNLVYVV

-257 SLFAKINLKGDINY
+257 SLFLARINVNIDY

-292 ILISNKFNSNK
+292 ILLSNKFNSKK

-360 IYILKE
+360 IYIFNE

-377 ILSVYCIINF
+377 VLSVYCVINF
-387 INIEKIIINK
+387 INIEKIIISK
-397 NINRTSTQIPT
+397 NISRKTTKVPT
-408 DYNYISK
+408 DYVYIQK
-415 IATEDSYETIEEK
+415 IATEDSYKMLEEK
-428 LKEDIESDKKVKLEK
+428 LKENIENDKKVKIEK
-443 ILLHIIS
+443 ALLHIIN
-450 NNKEMEWQ
+450 NNKEMKWQ
-458 EFNISRWRVKQKNIN
+458 EFNISRWKVKQKNVN
-473 KEELRKQIAE
+473 KEELTKQIE
-483 EENSIREAEKAKVEK
+483 EQINQIQEENEKLKEAKRYLYDESIS
-498 QNKPEN
+498 EN
-504 YVYSELIN
+504 ERYT
-512 EDEEYIV
+512 V
-519 EVIDQ
+519 EVLDQ
-524 VMGNALWGIT
+524 FPGMQVWAIT
-534 KITEKGTK
+534 KITDKGTK
-542 FTAINQIAVTTPSK
+542 ATEVNKLTITAASK

-562 GLGFLESPDG
+562 GLGFLENPET

-604 PEGEEWQNCYDYY
+604 PEGEEWQNCYDYF

-658 QFIGEIYKE
+658 QFVGEIYKE
-667 ESIQKYENSGIRE
+667 ETVQ
-680 KIYKTDN
+680 

>member
-24 ISMLIFEAILNG
+24 ISMIIFEIILNG

-55 LLIPIILLS
+55 LLMPIILLS

-75 YVLNIFIIMLL
+75 YILNIFIIMVL

-104 LYKSFRISADT
+104 LYRAFRISADT
-115 LETLNEVIDFSK
+115 LETVNEVIDYTK
-127 ENVKSH
+127 ESLESH
-133 IKDDGIRKIDIKKLT
+133 IKDNSQIRKVDIKKLT
-148 TSILIVLVIV
+148 TSILIVLAVV
-158 GVVITLLASAD
+158 GVVIILLASAD
-169 SIFASMFSGIGNI
+169 SIFAEMFSGIGNI

-187 IKSTVNTIIR
+187 VPNTINIIIR
-197 LVIILAVY
+197 LAIIVAVY
-205 FLILSFILKLQ
+205 FFILSFILKLQ
-216 NQKDKEPKELENIGD
+216 NQKHKELKQLKNIGD
-231 KYKFTLKLLL
+231 KYDFTLKLLL
-241 ISLNLVYVV
+241 IALNLVYVV

-257 SLFAKINLKGDINY
+257 SLFAKMNVNIDY

-321 VLSSMF
+321 ILSSMF
-327 RMYMYEMEYGL
+327 RMYMYETEYGL

-360 IYILKE
+360 IYILNE
-366 KFDFIKIAFII
+366 KFDFIKTAFII
-377 ILSVYCIINF
+377 ILSVYCLINF
-387 INIEKIIINK
+387 ANIEKIIISK
-397 NINRTSTQIPT
+397 NINRTNTNIPT
-408 DYNYISK
+408 DYDYILK
-415 IATEDSYETIEEK
+415 IATEDSYELIEEK
-428 LKEDIESDKKVKLEK
+428 LKGSQEPSEKVELTQ
-443 ILLHIIS
+443 ILLHIA
-450 NNKEMEWQ
+450 NNKKEMKWQ
-458 EFNISRWRVKQKNIN
+458 EFNVSRCNINNKNIN
-473 KEELRKQIAE
+473 KEELRKQIE
-483 EENSIREAEKAKVEK
+483 KEKNNIREAEKAKEQRK
-498 QNKPEN
+498 SKPEN
-504 YVYSELIN
+504 YVYSECIN

-519 EVIDQ
+519 EVIDR
-524 VMGNALWGIT
+524 VMGDALWGIT

-542 FTAINQIAVTTPSK
+542 FTAINQITVTTPSE
-556 IKFYEN
+556 IKFFEN
-562 GLGFLESPDG
+562 GLGFIEKPDNV
-572 IYCAKADLLVTYDS
+572 YCAKADLLVTFDS

-594 FPKGEFTLSD
+594 FPKGEFTLSNSG
-604 PEGEEWQNCYDYY
+604 GEEWQNCYDYF
-617 YLPTKESDGTL
+617 YLPTKQSDGTL
-628 TVLAS
+628 VVLAS
-633 GGYEGGYNHG
+633 GGYEGGYNYG

-658 QFIGEIYKE
+658 QFVGEIFK
-667 ESIQKYENSGIRE
+667 
-680 KIYKTDN
+680 